1 MRSFALICTGGKRKK
16 RVICITEENEK
27 CTRAIRLPTRWKG
40 EIQMATVKK
49 TVKEAA
55 EVKATPVK
63 KEEAKV
69 ETKAAEVKAEV
80 KAEAKV
86 EKAPAKKA
94 AAKTTAAKAP
104 AKKAAAKKTTS
115 SKEVKVSL
123 NVQFGGKSYTTDDL
137 VKIAKDVWKY
147 DLKQKAADF
156 KSVELYVKPEDGMAY
171 YVINGKE
178 AGSFYI

>member
-1 MRSFALICTGGKRKK
+1 MPA
-16 RVICITEENEK
+16 
-27 CTRAIRLPTRWKG
+27 
-40 EIQMATVKK
+40 KK
-49 TVKEAA
+49 TAAKEAA
-55 EVKATPVK
+55 TEVKVTPVKAEKAVTEEKAAPAKAEEKAAPAKAEKVAKTTKTTKTAKATP
-63 KEEAKV
+63 AKRGR
-69 ETKAAEVKAEV
+69 K
-80 KAEAKV
+80 
-86 EKAPAKKA
+86 PGS
-94 AAKTTAAKAP
+94 KT
-104 AKKAAAKKTTS
+104 
-115 SKEVKVSL
+115 ELKVSM

>member
-1 MRSFALICTGGKRKK
+1 
-16 RVICITEENEK
+16 
-27 CTRAIRLPTRWKG
+27 
-40 EIQMATVKK
+40 MAVVKK
-49 TVKEAA
+49 TVKEVA

-63 KEEAKV
+63 KEAAKV
-69 ETKAAEVKAEV
+69 EAKAVEAKAAEVKAEA
-80 KAEAKV
+80 KA
-86 EKAPAKKA
+86 EKAPAKKETA
-94 AAKTTAAKAP
+94 KAVAKTSV
-104 AKKAAAKKTTS
+104 KKAAAKKPVA
-115 SKEVKVSL
+115 SKEVKVSM
-123 NVQFGGKSYTTDDL
+123 NVQFGGKSYTTEDL

>member
-1 MRSFALICTGGKRKK
+1 
-16 RVICITEENEK
+16 
-27 CTRAIRLPTRWKG
+27 
-40 EIQMATVKK
+40 MATVKK

-63 KEEAKV
+63 KEAAKV

-104 AKKAAAKKTTS
+104 AKKATTAKKATA
-115 SKEVKVSL
+115 SKEVKVSM

-147 DLKQKAADF
+147 DLKQKATDF

>member
-1 MRSFALICTGGKRKK
+1 MPA
-16 RVICITEENEK
+16 
-27 CTRAIRLPTRWKG
+27 
-40 EIQMATVKK
+40 KK
-49 TVKEAA
+49 TAAKEAA
-55 EVKATPVK
+55 TEVKVTPVK
-63 KEEAKV
+63 AEKAVTEE
-69 ETKAAEVKAEV
+69 KA
-80 KAEAKV
+80 
-86 EKAPAKKA
+86 APAKAEEKA
-94 AAKTTAAKAP
+94 APAKAEKVAKTTKTTKTAKAAP
-104 AKKAAAKKTTS
+104 AKRGRKPGSKT
-115 SKEVKVSL
+115 ELKVSM

>member
-1 MRSFALICTGGKRKK
+1 
-16 RVICITEENEK
+16 
-27 CTRAIRLPTRWKG
+27 
-40 EIQMATVKK
+40 MAAVKK

-63 KEEAKV
+63 KEAAKV
-69 ETKAAEVKAEV
+69 ETKAAEVKTEV

-86 EKAPAKKA
+86 EKAPAKKAPAKKA

-104 AKKAAAKKTTS
+104 AKKAAAK
-115 SKEVKVSL
+115 EIKVSM
-123 NVQFGGKSYTTDDL
+123 NVQFGGKSYTTEDL

-147 DLKQKAADF
+147 DLKQKASDF

>member
-1 MRSFALICTGGKRKK
+1 MPA
-16 RVICITEENEK
+16 
-27 CTRAIRLPTRWKG
+27 
-40 EIQMATVKK
+40 KK
-49 TVKEAA
+49 TAAKEAA
-55 EVKATPVK
+55 TEAKVTPVK
-63 KEEAKV
+63 AEKAVAEE
-69 ETKAAEVKAEV
+69 KAAPA
-80 KAEAKV
+80 KAEAKA
-86 EKAPAKKA
+86 APAKAEKV
-94 AAKTTAAKAP
+94 AKTTKTTKTAKAAP
-104 AKKAAAKKTTS
+104 AKRGRKPGSKT
-115 SKEVKVSL
+115 ELKVSM

>member
-1 MRSFALICTGGKRKK
+1 MPA
-16 RVICITEENEK
+16 
-27 CTRAIRLPTRWKG
+27 
-40 EIQMATVKK
+40 KK
-49 TVKEAA
+49 TAAKEAA
-55 EVKATPVK
+55 TEVKVTPVK
-63 KEEAKV
+63 AEKAVTEE
-69 ETKAAEVKAEV
+69 KAAPA
-80 KAEAKV
+80 KAEAKA
-86 EKAPAKKA
+86 APAKAEKVT
-94 AAKTTAAKAP
+94 KTTKTTKTAKAAP
-104 AKKAAAKKTTS
+104 AKRGRKPGSKT
-115 SKEVKVSL
+115 ELKVSM

>member
-1 MRSFALICTGGKRKK
+1 MPA
-16 RVICITEENEK
+16 
-27 CTRAIRLPTRWKG
+27 
-40 EIQMATVKK
+40 KK
-49 TVKEAA
+49 TAAKEAA
-55 EVKATPVK
+55 TEVKVTPVK
-63 KEEAKV
+63 AEKAVTEE
-69 ETKAAEVKAEV
+69 KAAPVKAEE
-80 KAEAKV
+80 KA
-86 EKAPAKKA
+86 APAKAEKV
-94 AAKTTAAKAP
+94 AKTTKTTKTAKAAP
-104 AKKAAAKKTTS
+104 AKRGRKPGSKT
-115 SKEVKVSL
+115 ELKVSM